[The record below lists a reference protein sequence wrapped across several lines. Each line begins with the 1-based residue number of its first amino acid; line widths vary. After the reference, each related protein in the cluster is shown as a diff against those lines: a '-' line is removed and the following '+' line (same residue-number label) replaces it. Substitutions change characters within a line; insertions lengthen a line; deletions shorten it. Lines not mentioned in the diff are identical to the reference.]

1 MPLKIAPD
9 VEAQIQAAILAGAKQ
24 ADLARHYGM
33 PRSTITRIRMRMNE
47 EQVVNGSAQRIVE
60 ASTNLDERLAE
71 LLAES
76 LSALIGIAKTTQDE
90 AYRKSQ
96 NAAALATLYEKIA
109 ATTLQILSAASEAN
123 DTTED

>member
-1 MPLKIAPD
+1 MPVRTAPE

-33 PRSTITRIRMRMNE
+33 PKSTITRIRNRMNE

-71 LLAES
+71 LLGES
-76 LSALIGIAKTTQDE
+76 LTALIGIAKTAQDE
-90 AYRKSQ
+90 VYRKTQNAGALADLYKEIASVTLQ
-96 NAAALATLYEKIA
+96 VLNAAA
-109 ATTLQILSAASEAN
+109 EAN
-123 DTTED
+123 DIEG

>member
-1 MPLKIAPD
+1 MPVRTPPE

-33 PRSTITRIRMRMNE
+33 PKSTITRIRNRMNE
-47 EQVVNGSAQRIVE
+47 EAVVNGSAQRIVE

-71 LLAES
+71 LLAEN

-90 AYRKSQ
+90 TYRKSQ

-109 ATTLQILSAASEAN
+109 STTLQILSAAAEA
-123 DTTED
+123 DTTEV